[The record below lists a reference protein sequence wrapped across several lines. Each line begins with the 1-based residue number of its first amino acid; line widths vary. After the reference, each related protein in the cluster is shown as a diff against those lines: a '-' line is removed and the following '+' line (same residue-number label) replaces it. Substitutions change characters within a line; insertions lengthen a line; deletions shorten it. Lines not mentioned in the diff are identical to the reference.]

1 MSFTDAPSI
10 WRGIAAN
17 AFDNFPRLI
26 MLLVITLGW
35 ALTLAWPPPM
45 RDARPL
51 VEIVDGKPQG
61 YPLRVA
67 LPEAAPL
74 TEEEVSRLIEEHGA
88 LAKVDPQD
96 LPERPAE
103 FQKGTSRTGR
113 NSAAFNDAFRDLVK
127 RPEPRPGEILAV
139 NYDLAEL
146 TPVKADVDPSDGSL
160 TVQKPLFVNGVSAGA
175 ATIRIE
181 SGAQI
186 LIATSSV
193 AKALG
198 DRADALP
205 RRISGALAK
214 GSGFIPFYE
223 LRSAGIQVE
232 YDAARDR
239 VSLSMPS

>member
-1 MSFTDAPSI
+1 MTFGGALSA
-10 WRGIAAN
+10 WREFAARAAN
-17 AFDNFPRLI
+17 RYPRLI
-26 MLLVITLGW
+26 VVLGISLACLLTPAWLPPVRESSSFFELLG
-35 ALTLAWPPPM
+35 
-45 RDARPL
+45 
-51 VEIVDGKPQG
+51 DGG
-61 YPLRVA
+61 YRLRMV
-67 LPEAAPL
+67 LPDAAPW
-74 TEEEVSRLIEEHGA
+74 TAGEEGGSGQTGDNLVTI
-88 LAKVDPQD
+88 DPNSPNTG
-96 LPERPAE
+96 LPPNVA
-103 FQKGTSRTGR
+103 GDAH
-113 NSAAFNDAFRDLVK
+113 NNAAFADAFRDLIK
-127 RPEPRPGEILAV
+127 KPEPKPGEILAV
-139 NYDLAEL
+139 DYNLAEL
-146 TPVKADVDPSDGSL
+146 TPVRAEVDHSDGSL

-181 SGAQI
+181 SGAQV

-205 RRISGALAK
+205 RRITNALAK

>member
-1 MSFTDAPSI
+1 MSFSDAPSPLHQLAA
-10 WRGIAAN
+10 RGI
-17 AFDNFPRLI
+17 DNSARLFV
-26 MLLVITLGW
+26 LLAITLAW
-35 ALTLAWPPPM
+35 LLTLAWSPL
-45 RDARPL
+45 RDTRPL
-51 VEIVDGKPQG
+51 VEVVDGLPQG

-67 LPEAAPL
+67 LPAPAPL
-74 TEEEVSRLIEEHGA
+74 TEEEVSRLIEKHGT
-88 LAKVDPQD
+88 LTEVDPQD

-103 FQKGTSRTGR
+103 FQTIQQSSGRTT
-113 NSAAFNDAFRDLVK
+113 AAFADAFRDMVK
-127 RPEPRPGEILAV
+127 RPEPKPGEILAV
-139 NYDLAEL
+139 DYDLAEL
-146 TPVKADVDPSDGSL
+146 KPVKAEVDPADGSL
-160 TVQKPLFVNGVSAGA
+160 TVQKALYVNGVSAGA

-198 DRADALP
+198 DRANNLP
-205 RRISGALAK
+205 RRISGALAS

-239 VSLSMPS
+239 VSLSVPS

>member
-1 MSFTDAPSI
+1 MSFTDAPSV
-10 WRGIAAN
+10 WRNLAAAGLEN
-17 AFDNFPRLI
+17 SARL
-26 MLLVITLGW
+26 MVLLAITLVW
-35 ALTLAWPPPM
+35 MLTLAWPPSM
-45 RDARPL
+45 HDTRPL
-51 VEIVDGKPQG
+51 VEYIDGAPQG

-74 TEEEVSRLIEEHGA
+74 TEAEVSRLIAAHGT
-88 LAKVDPQD
+88 LDEVDPQD
-96 LPERPAE
+96 LPDRPPE
-103 FQKGTSRTGR
+103 FQTGSQIGNR
-113 NSAAFNDAFRDLVK
+113 NSAAFDDAFRDLVK
-127 RPEPRPGEILAV
+127 KPEPKPGEFLAV
-139 NYDLAEL
+139 DYNLAEL
-146 TPVKADVDPSDGSL
+146 KPVKADVDPSDGSL

-198 DRADALP
+198 DRANALP
-205 RRISGALAK
+205 RRISGALAG

-239 VSLSMPS
+239 VTLSMPS

>member
-1 MSFTDAPSI
+1 MSFSDAPST
-10 WRGIAAN
+10 WQRLVESGL
-17 AFDNFPRLI
+17 DNSARLVV
-26 MLLVITLGW
+26 LLAITLAW

-45 RDARPL
+45 HDNRPP
-51 VEIVDGKPQG
+51 VEMIDGKPQG

-67 LPEAAPL
+67 LPAAAPL

-88 LAKVDPQD
+88 ISKVDPKD

-103 FQKGTSRTGR
+103 FQNSPPASRR
-113 NSAAFNDAFRDLVK
+113 NSAAFNDAFRDMVK
-127 RPEPRPGEILAV
+127 KPDPKPGEILAV
-139 NYDLAEL
+139 DYNLAEL
-146 TPVKADVDPSDGSL
+146 NPVKADVDPSDGSL
-160 TVQKPLFVNGVSAGA
+160 TVQKPLFVNGVSSGA

-186 LIATSSV
+186 LISTSSV

-198 DRADALP
+198 DRAETLP
-205 RRISGALAK
+205 RRISSALAK

-232 YDAARDR
+232 YDAVRDR
-239 VSLSMPS
+239 VSLSVPS